1 MATAFPQRFGK
12 YVLLR
17 KLAVGGMAEVFLAKA
32 VGAEGF
38 QRTVVIKR
46 ILPSYTEDDAFVSMF
61 IDEARIAAALHHAN
75 IIQIIDFDKVDDA
88 YYIAM
93 EYVEGRDLRKVL
105 DRGRKTGK
113 RMSPILAA
121 HVASLIASGL
131 QYAHTRRGETGEPLH
146 IIHRDVSPH
155 NILISFV
162 GDVKLT
168 DFGIAK
174 AAARSTKTRAGT
186 VKGKCAYMSPEQAKG
201 KPLDARSDIF
211 ALCSVLWEIL
221 AYRRL
226 FEGDSDFEI
235 LNNVLNQSVPPPSL
249 FRPEVVRDLDAI
261 VLKGLRRD
269 LNERFPDMAALEKDL
284 QNFVFKHAS
293 GRDDVDLGSYVR
305 DLFSEELDEI
315 PEYAKEPTPRAK
327 EPAPAPPQA
336 GTAML
341 AEDLDGAVP
350 RARPEAETI
359 AVDTAA
365 KQPPTTVPVGML
377 KKELEEMLSR
387 GDGTAPQVEEGG
399 QGVGAG
405 AGETPAASKG
415 PSQPPAAEEPPP
427 TVALSAHEVQ
437 AAITGVRA
445 VEEPEPEVGATGRMR
460 VGTGSRRGVKTAG
473 SSRAAMWV
481 FLALLGVAAAIGGT
495 YLAMT
500 GGEQSPAPATTRI
513 EDAGTPRAT
522 APDPG
527 PAVVLDAGVMV
538 AGAGTPDAGTR
549 VGPPDAGS
557 PPPAPV
563 AEVEVVVRPAQ
574 ASVLIN
580 GRPIRLAGGRVVMVG
595 PHRVGDEVEV
605 EATASG
611 HVPFLKRF
619 RIEGGKQRIEVALV
633 RKKGA
638 EPGPAV
644 SETGFVSI
652 NARPWADVY
661 YRGRKIGTTPVSRFE
676 VPVGRQ
682 TFVLRNRTTSRE
694 VTLTVEK
701 GQTATRVV
709 EM

>member
-1 MATAFPQRFGK
+1 MATGSFPQRFGK

-46 ILPSYTEDDAFVSMF
+46 ILPSYTEDEAFVSMF

-75 IIQIIDFDKVDDA
+75 VIQVIDFDKVDDA

-113 RMSPILAA
+113 RMSPLLAA
-121 HVASLIASGL
+121 HVTSLIASGL
-131 QYAHTRRGETGEPLH
+131 HYAHTRRGETGEPLH

-155 NILISFV
+155 NILISFA

-186 VKGKCAYMSPEQAKG
+186 VKGKCAYMSPEQARG

-211 ALCSVLWEIL
+211 ALCSVLWEML

-284 QNFVFKHAS
+284 QDFVFKHAS
-293 GRDDVDLGSYVR
+293 GPDDVDIGAYVR
-305 DLFSEELDEI
+305 DLFSAELDEI
-315 PEYAKEPTPRAK
+315 PEYAKEPTPRGK
-327 EPAPAPPQA
+327 EPVPAPAPPGA
-336 GTAML
+336 GTAVL
-341 AEDLDGAVP
+341 PENLDGVVP
-350 RARPEAETI
+350 RVRSEAETLE
-359 AVDTAA
+359 VDTAA

-377 KKELEEMLSR
+377 KKELDEMLSR
-387 GDGTAPQVEEGG
+387 GGGTAPQVEE
-399 QGVGAG
+399 
-405 AGETPAASKG
+405 TPAAPGGSPRPG
-415 PSQPPAAEEPPP
+415 AEEPPP

-445 VEEPEPEVGATGRMR
+445 VGEPGPEVGATGRLR
-460 VGTGSRRGVKTAG
+460 VGTGSRSGVKTAG

-481 FLALLGVAAAIGGT
+481 FFALLGVAVAIGGA

-500 GGEQSPAPATTRI
+500 GGEPSPAPVTTRV
-513 EDAGTPRAT
+513 EDAGTLRAT

-527 PAVVLDAGVMV
+527 PAVVPDAGAMV
-538 AGAGTPDAGTR
+538 AGAGTSDAGTR
-549 VGPPDAGS
+549 VGPPDGG
-557 PPPAPV
+557 PPPAAPV
-563 AEVEVVVRPAQ
+563 AEVEVVVRPVR

-580 GRPIRLAGGRVVMVG
+580 GRPVRLAGGRVVMVG

-611 HVPFLKRF
+611 HVPFRERV
-619 RIEGGKQRIEVALV
+619 RIQDAKQRIEVALA
-633 RKKGA
+633 RKKGV
-638 EPGPAV
+638 EPARAV

-682 TFVLRNRTTSRE
+682 TFVLRNRTTTRE

>member
-131 QYAHTRRGETGEPLH
+131 HYAHTRRGETGEPLH

-174 AAARSTKTRAGT
+174 AAARSTKTRAGM
-186 VKGKCAYMSPEQAKG
+186 VKGKCAYMSPEQARG

-211 ALCSVLWEIL
+211 ALCSVLWEML

-269 LNERFPDMAALEKDL
+269 LNERFPDMAALETDL

-293 GRDDVDLGSYVR
+293 GRDDVDLGSYMR

-327 EPAPAPPQA
+327 EPALAPPRA
-336 GTAML
+336 GTAMV
-341 AEDLDGAVP
+341 AEDLDGVAP

-387 GDGTAPQVEEGG
+387 GGGTAPQVE
-399 QGVGAG
+399 GA
-405 AGETPAASKG
+405 PAAPGGSPP
-415 PSQPPAAEEPPP
+415 PSAAEEPPP

-445 VEEPEPEVGATGRMR
+445 VEEPEPAVGATGRLR
-460 VGTGSRRGVKTAG
+460 VGTGSRSGVKTAG

-481 FLALLGVAAAIGGT
+481 FFALLGVAVAIGGA
-495 YLAMT
+495 YIAMT
-500 GGEQSPAPATTRI
+500 GAEQPPPPPVTTLI
-513 EDAGTPRAT
+513 EDARTPRAT

-527 PAVVLDAGVMV
+527 TTGVADAGV
-538 AGAGTPDAGTR
+538 AAGTPDEGRR
-549 VGPPDAGS
+549 VAAQDLGP

-563 AEVEVVVRPAQ
+563 AEVEVVVRPGR
-574 ASVLIN
+574 ASVRIN
-580 GRPIRLAGGRVVMVG
+580 GRPVRLAGGRVVMVG

-605 EATASG
+605 EATAAG
-611 HVPFLKRF
+611 HEPFLKRV
-619 RIEGGKQRIEVALV
+619 RIEKEKQRVEVALA

-638 EPGPAV
+638 VPAPAV
-644 SETGFVSI
+644 AETGFVSI

-661 YRGRKIGTTPVSRFE
+661 YRGRKIGTTPVARYE

-682 TFVLRNRTTSRE
+682 TFVLKNKTTSQE

-701 GQTATRVV
+701 GRTAVRVV
-709 EM
+709 DM

>member
-1 MATAFPQRFGK
+1 MAAGFPQRFGK

-46 ILPSYTEDDAFVSMF
+46 ILPSFTEDDAFVSMF

-75 IIQIIDFDKVDDA
+75 VIQVIDFDKVDDA

-113 RMSPILAA
+113 RMSPLLAA

-131 QYAHTRRGETGEPLH
+131 HYAHTRRGETGEPLH

-186 VKGKCAYMSPEQAKG
+186 VKGKCAYMSPEQARG

-211 ALCSVLWEIL
+211 ALCSVLWEML

-293 GRDDVDLGSYVR
+293 GRDDVDIGAYVR

-315 PEYAKEPTPRAK
+315 PEYAKEPTSRGK
-327 EPAPAPPQA
+327 EPAPPEA

-341 AEDLDGAVP
+341 VEDLAGVVP
-350 RARPEAETI
+350 NARPEAQTL

-387 GDGTAPQVEEGG
+387 GGGTAPQVEE
-399 QGVGAG
+399 
-405 AGETPAASKG
+405 TPAAPGGSPRPG
-415 PSQPPAAEEPPP
+415 AEEPPP
-427 TVALSAHEVQ
+427 TVALPADEVQ

-445 VEEPEPEVGATGRMR
+445 VGESEPEVGATGRLR
-460 VGTGSRRGVKTAG
+460 VGTGSRSGVKTAG

-481 FLALLGVAAAIGGT
+481 FFALLGVAVAIGGA

-500 GGEQSPAPATTRI
+500 GGEPSPAPVTTRV
-513 EDAGTPRAT
+513 EDAGALQAT

-527 PAVVLDAGVMV
+527 PAVVPDAGGMV
-538 AGAGTPDAGTR
+538 AATGTPDAGTR
-549 VGPPDAGS
+549 VGPPDGG
-557 PPPAPV
+557 PPPAAPV
-563 AEVEVVVRPAQ
+563 AEVEVVVRPVR

-580 GRPIRLAGGRVVMVG
+580 GRPVRLAGGRVVMVG

-611 HVPFLKRF
+611 YVPFRERV
-619 RIEGGKQRIEVALV
+619 RIEKGKQRIEIALA
-633 RKKGA
+633 RKKGV

-682 TFVLRNRTTSRE
+682 TFVLRNRTTTRE

-701 GQTATRVV
+701 GQTAARVV

>member
-105 DRGRKTGK
+105 DRGRKAGQ
-113 RMSPILAA
+113 RMSPLLAA

-131 QYAHTRRGETGEPLH
+131 HYAHTRRSETGEPLH

-211 ALCSVLWEIL
+211 ALCAVLWEML
-221 AYRRL
+221 TYRRL
-226 FEGDSDFEI
+226 FDGDTDFEI
-235 LNNVLNQSVPPPSL
+235 LNNVLNQNIPPPSL

-261 VLKGLRRD
+261 VLKGLRRELD
-269 LNERFPDMAALEKDL
+269 QRYADMAALEKDL

-293 GRDDVDLGSYVR
+293 GRDDVDVGSYMR
-305 DLFSEELDEI
+305 DLFADALDEI
-315 PEYAKEPTPRAK
+315 PEYAKDPTPRGRDLAPQVA
-327 EPAPAPPQA
+327 EPPRTVMLPDSEGSAPKVSPDAA
-336 GTAML
+336 TL
-341 AEDLDGAVP
+341 
-350 RARPEAETI
+350 
-359 AVDTAA
+359 AVDMSA

-387 GDGTAPQVEEGG
+387 GERTAPQVEEAPQAAGG
-399 QGVGAG
+399 
-405 AGETPAASKG
+405 AASA
-415 PSQPPAAEEPPP
+415 PAPEEPPP
-427 TVALSAHEVQ
+427 TVALSAREVE
-437 AAITGVRA
+437 AAITGVRGVA
-445 VEEPEPEVGATGRMR
+445 GPEPEVGATGRMR
-460 VGTGSRRGVKTAG
+460 VGTGSRVKTVG
-473 SSRAAMWV
+473 SSRTATWA
-481 FLALLGVAAAIGGT
+481 FLGLLGVAVVGGGA
-495 YLAMT
+495 YLALT
-500 GGEQSPAPATTRI
+500 GGESAPVTPGFR
-513 EDAGTPRAT
+513 EDAGFPQAAT
-522 APDPG
+522 RDAGPGVAPDTGPTVVAGGTPDPG
-527 PAVVLDAGVMV
+527 GNLGPAEA
-538 AGAGTPDAGTR
+538 
-549 VGPPDAGS
+549 GPPPS
-557 PPPAPV
+557 APV
-563 AEVEVVVRPAQ
+563 AEIEVVVRPRQ
-574 ASVLIN
+574 ASVSIN
-580 GRPIRLAGGRVVMVG
+580 GRPVGLAGGRVVMVG

-605 EATASG
+605 EATAPG
-611 HVPFLKRF
+611 HVPFRKRV
-619 RIEGGKQRIEVALV
+619 RIERARQRIAIELT
-633 RKKGA
+633 RKKGT
-638 EPGPAV
+638 ESPPAA

-661 YRGRKIGTTPVSRFE
+661 YRGRKIGTTPLSRFE

-682 TFVLRNRTTSRE
+682 TFVLKNRTTSRE

-701 GQTATRVV
+701 GQTAIRIVD
-709 EM
+709 MQGPGGLGYRAGGS